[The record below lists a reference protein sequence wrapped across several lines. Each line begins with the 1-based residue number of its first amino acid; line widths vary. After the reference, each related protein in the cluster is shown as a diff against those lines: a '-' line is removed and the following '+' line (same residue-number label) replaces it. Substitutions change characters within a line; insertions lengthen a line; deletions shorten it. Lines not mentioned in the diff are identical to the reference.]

1 MPDILSAPVR
11 IARHGI
17 REDSQLDLIV
27 RRFMRNKLGVI
38 GLVFTV
44 MYFLFAMIAPEFV
57 TYDPSAIDAANRL
70 AAPSLEHPFGT
81 DRYGRD
87 VFTRVIV
94 AARQS
99 VKVATLVVVSS
110 GFIGVTLG
118 LVAGYY
124 RGLVDEAIMRSVDVL
139 FVFPIILMGLIV
151 IAILGPGLNN
161 AIIALSIA
169 YLPIMIRITRGSAVS
184 VREEEYVLAATAYGE
199 NSIGIMF
206 RDMLPNLIS
215 AVMVQATITFAFSIL
230 SEAGLSYLGLSAQPP
245 TVTWGLMVSEGQT
258 TLEIAPWVSFFP
270 GLAIMLTVLGLSFFG
285 MGLRSALDPKMDIDS
300 ESMGGI

>member
-11 IARHGI
+11 IARYGI

-44 MYFLFAMIAPEFV
+44 MYFLFAVIAPEFV